1 MPVTIEQHQEELNF
15 FATGDVNMD
24 ETNELKHTDVI
35 CPHCGH
41 SMHLDLDCSNG
52 DQDYIEDC
60 PNCCNP
66 IHIHLHLDEL
76 NKKIEVSIS
85 SDDEQIY

>member
-1 MPVTIEQHQEELNF
+1 MNTKETTIS
-15 FATGDVNMD
+15 
-24 ETNELKHTDVI
+24 

-41 SMHLDLDCSNG
+41 SMHLALDYSNG

-66 IHIHLHLDEL
+66 VHLNLHIDEL
-76 NKKIEVSIS
+76 KKKLDVMVSA
-85 SDDEQIY
+85 DNEQYY